1 MSAILLSIAVTHSAW
16 AGAEP
21 NTHQIIIKGGEY
33 LPSELTIQVGDT
45 VQWINKDF
53 IPHTATAQDEA
64 EQTLWDTGNLNKGDS
79 AEIQF
84 TEVGQSDYICLYH
97 PVMKAQI
104 TVEAKH

>member
-1 MSAILLSIAVTHSAW
+1 MSAILLSASASFAVF

-21 NTHQIIIKGGEY
+21 NTHQIIIQGGEY
-33 LPSELTIQVGDT
+33 IPAELTIQVGDT

-64 EQTLWDTGNLNKGDS
+64 EQVLWDTGNLNKGDS
-79 AEIQF
+79 AEVQF
-84 TEVGQSDYICLYH
+84 TEVGLSEYICLYH

-104 TVEAKH
+104 TVEAVL